1 MPERSLAPGEGGAA
15 VSLVKRIFSVLLT
28 LAMVLA
34 GASHFTMTATYMA
47 IVPDYLPAPLALVYI
62 SGVAEIVLGLALQI
76 PSLRRLAGWGLIAL
90 FLAVLPANINQ
101 AVHNL
106 QPPGLEMSPTMVWVR
121 LPLQLVLIAWAYWM
135 TRPDHRSA

>member
-1 MPERSLAPGEGGAA
+1 M
-15 VSLVKRIFSVLLT
+15 SLVKRIFSVLLT

-34 GASHFTMTATYMA
+34 GVSHFTMPATYVA

-62 SGVAEIVLGLALQI
+62 SGVAEILLGLALQI
-76 PSLRRLAGWGLIAL
+76 PGLRRLAGFGLIAL
-90 FLAVLPANINQ
+90 FIAVLPANINQ

-121 LPLQLVLIAWAYWM
+121 LPIQLVLIAWAFWM
-135 TRPDHRSA
+135 TRPDQTPANRAA

>member
-1 MPERSLAPGEGGAA
+1 M
-15 VSLVKRIFSVLLT
+15 SLVKRIFSVLLT

-34 GASHFTMTATYMA
+34 GVSHFTMPATYVA

-62 SGVAEIVLGLALQI
+62 SGVAEILLGLAIQI
-76 PSLRRLAGWGLIAL
+76 PGLRRLAGFGLIAL
-90 FLAVLPANINQ
+90 FIAVLPANINQ

-121 LPLQLVLIAWAYWM
+121 LPMQLLFIAWAFWM
-135 TRPDHRSA
+135 TRPDQTPANRAA

>member
-1 MPERSLAPGEGGAA
+1 M
-15 VSLVKRIFSVLLT
+15 SLVKRIFSVLLT

-34 GASHFTMTATYMA
+34 GVSHFTMPATYVA

-62 SGVAEIVLGLALQI
+62 SGVAEILLGLALQI
-76 PSLRRLAGWGLIAL
+76 PGLRRLAGFGLIAL
-90 FLAVLPANINQ
+90 FIAVLPANINQ

-121 LPLQLVLIAWAYWM
+121 LPMQLLFIAWAFWM
-135 TRPDHRSA
+135 TRPDQTPANRAA

>member
-1 MPERSLAPGEGGAA
+1 M
-15 VSLVKRIFSVLLT
+15 SLVKRIFSVLLT

-34 GASHFTMTATYMA
+34 GVSHFTMPATYVA

-62 SGVAEIVLGLALQI
+62 SGVAEILLGLAIQI
-76 PSLRRLAGWGLIAL
+76 PGLRRLAGFGLIAL
-90 FLAVLPANINQ
+90 FIAVLPANINQ

-121 LPLQLVLIAWAYWM
+121 LPMQLVLIAWAYWM
-135 TRPDHRSA
+135 TRPDQTPANRAA

>member
-1 MPERSLAPGEGGAA
+1 M
-15 VSLVKRIFSVLLT
+15 SLVKRIFSVLLT

-34 GASHFTMTATYMA
+34 GVSHFTMPATYVA

-62 SGVAEIVLGLALQI
+62 SGVAEILLGLALQI
-76 PSLRRLAGWGLIAL
+76 PGLRRLAGFGLIAL
-90 FLAVLPANINQ
+90 FIAVLPANINQ

-121 LPLQLVLIAWAYWM
+121 LPMQLVLIAWAYWM
-135 TRPDHRSA
+135 TRPDQTPANRAA

>member
-1 MPERSLAPGEGGAA
+1 M
-15 VSLVKRIFSVLLT
+15 SLVKRIFSVLLT

-34 GASHFTMTATYMA
+34 GVSHFTMPATYVA

-62 SGVAEIVLGLALQI
+62 SGVAEILLGLALQI
-76 PSLRRLAGWGLIAL
+76 PGLRRLAGFGLIAL
-90 FLAVLPANINQ
+90 FIAVLPANINQ

-121 LPLQLVLIAWAYWM
+121 LPMQLVFIAWAFWM
-135 TRPDHRSA
+135 TRPDQTPANRAA